1 MDDVL
6 DWEKEV
12 CYVKDVPVSI
22 HTSTFHWD
30 SLLLSLDTTAGFQWS
45 PFPCLAV
52 VSEALKERETKEWK
66 GMLKCSWLAVE
77 LREWF
82 ASTRSTSRIH
92 KMSRI
97 IRLRVQ
103 PYERRA
109 LPCQAFVNFM
119 DGISLFFKWSW
130 HQEVLDSLFSIS
142 LFFLTRMLTFG
153 TWTFRNKEE
162 VFSPGPRKVNRLPVG
177 RILSWNRQLL

>member
-1 MDDVL
+1 MVL
-6 DWEKEV
+6 
-12 CYVKDVPVSI
+12 VSI
-22 HTSTFHWD
+22 FFSFHWD

-109 LPCQAFVNFM
+109 L
-119 DGISLFFKWSW
+119 L
-130 HQEVLDSLFSIS
+130 QETKHFSRIQHSSFSQRVDPDEQNYKRKDHCGSTLRKKYTTIGHTVHGCPPSQKTRRKQKKVLAGRLMNRSIVS
-142 LFFLTRMLTFG
+142 VSTLQEFIREIKT
-153 TWTFRNKEE
+153 
-162 VFSPGPRKVNRLPVG
+162 
-177 RILSWNRQLL
+177 

>member
-1 MDDVL
+1 MVL
-6 DWEKEV
+6 
-12 CYVKDVPVSI
+12 VSI
-22 HTSTFHWD
+22 FFSFHWD

-109 LPCQAFVNFM
+109 LHPCLFLLQEWIPVLEQLVVYMRSLEALLIKKQRIQERFPKRLR
-119 DGISLFFKWSW
+119 DGRSMG
-130 HQEVLDSLFSIS
+130 
-142 LFFLTRMLTFG
+142 FFLAKGRSW
-153 TWTFRNKEE
+153 WTK
-162 VFSPGPRKVNRLPVG
+162 L
-177 RILSWNRQLL
+177 